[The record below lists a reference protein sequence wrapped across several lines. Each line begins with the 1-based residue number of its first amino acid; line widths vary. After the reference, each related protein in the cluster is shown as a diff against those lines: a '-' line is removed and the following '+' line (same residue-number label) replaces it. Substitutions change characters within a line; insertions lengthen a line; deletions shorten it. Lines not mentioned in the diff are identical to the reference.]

1 MDQDRRRK
9 GHDKRADRPK
19 VSSPK
24 RGMRRRARRAARGAE
39 RVIAGTKPYD
49 EPPLPKRPR
58 NDGQGKLPSAIGAIS
73 GARERFRALFHK
85 SAFCDLRK
93 HRSQSGLSAA
103 EATEAY
109 LDRHFKRLFRKEGS
123 RRGRRAFS
131 PISHSLSPNRRFPSR
146 HRETAGYATAPRS
159 ASCVLHEIN
168 SVACIAPSW
177 HILY

>member
-1 MDQDRRRK
+1 
-9 GHDKRADRPK
+9 
-19 VSSPK
+19 
-24 RGMRRRARRAARGAE
+24 MRRRARRAPCGAA

-73 GARERFRALFHK
+73 GARERFRTLFHK

-103 EATEAY
+103 EATEAC

-123 RRGRRAFS
+123 RRGRRGLFSDLAFAFAES
-131 PISHSLSPNRRFPSR
+131 SFS
-146 HRETAGYATAPRS
+146 
-159 ASCVLHEIN
+159 
-168 SVACIAPSW
+168 IAPSRDSRLYNGTPIRPVRIAW
-177 HILY
+177 NKRTRAQRLIWAHSILKRLFTKTEGLLR